1 MSRRIERVN
10 ELLRERLSE
19 LILREIK
26 DPRVGGI
33 VTITG
38 VETSPDLRSAR
49 VYISVMG
56 DAEER
61 ERTIAGLRSA
71 SRFLHR
77 GLEVLSLR
85 HVPELTFFADDSME
99 RADRLMRLIDQAQN
113 ETDSRTDAS
122 S

>member
-1 MSRRIERVN
+1 M
-10 ELLRERLSE
+10 SE
-19 LILREIK
+19 LILREIN

-33 VTITG
+33 VTITA

-61 ERTIAGLRSA
+61 EQTITGLRSA

-77 GLEVLSLR
+77 GLEDLSLR
-85 HVPELTFFADDSME
+85 HVPELTFLADDSME
-99 RADRLMRLIDQAQN
+99 RADRLMRLIDQAHH
-113 ETDSRTDAS
+113 ETDSGTDVS
-122 S
+122 R